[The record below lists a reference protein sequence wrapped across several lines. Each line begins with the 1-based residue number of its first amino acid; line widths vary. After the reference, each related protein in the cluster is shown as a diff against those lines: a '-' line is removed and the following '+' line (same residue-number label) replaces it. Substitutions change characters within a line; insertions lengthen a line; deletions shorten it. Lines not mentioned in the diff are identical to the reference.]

1 MIVGRWYVQ
10 LAALRHWYLCLQP
23 VKTVLADDCLQL
35 LSVGVRAAV
44 LSHPAEGLSCNI
56 GECRVCILSDVAL
69 DVPFQRHRIETTRKV
84 VPQHDF
90 REGASLDSF
99 RREEV
104 KVGSVLP
111 HRLCEPLLVFEER
124 PSKGGGVMMFAPV
137 LFQDGE
143 DLARGVYFFCPHGR
157 HFLLGLT
164 LQALRSQPVAAGS
177 AMGCSTRKNFAS
189 LILIG

>member
-1 MIVGRWYVQ
+1 MIAGRWYVQ
-10 LAALRHWYLCLQP
+10 LAAIWHWYLCLQP

-35 LSVGVRAAV
+35 LSIGVRAAV

-56 GECRVCILSDVAL
+56 GECRVRILSDVAL
-69 DVPFQRHRIETTRKV
+69 YVPFQRHRMQTTYKV

-90 REGASLDSF
+90 REGASLDSVCF
-99 RREEV
+99 RPEEA

-111 HRLCEPLLVFEER
+111 HRLCEPLLVSEEC
-124 PSKGGGVMMFAPV
+124 PSKGGGVTMFAPV

-143 DLARGVYFFCPHGR
+143 DLARGVYFFCPHGQ

-164 LQALRSQPVAAGS
+164 LQCAEKP
-177 AMGCSTRKNFAS
+177 AS
-189 LILIG
+189 CCRICHGL